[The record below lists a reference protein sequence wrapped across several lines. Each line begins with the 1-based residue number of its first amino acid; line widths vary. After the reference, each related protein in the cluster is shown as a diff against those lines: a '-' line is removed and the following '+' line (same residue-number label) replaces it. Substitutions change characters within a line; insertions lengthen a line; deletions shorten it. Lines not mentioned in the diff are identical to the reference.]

1 MSLNNKLKLIEE
13 ISIATN
19 QQSPVNEA
27 DRRANDKMQIE
38 LQKQIFQDFGLFYE
52 PKRGEFGDG
61 IRAGYINRQNIID
74 REQFLRI
81 CLAIKNDP
89 VKARSGTAHLLFE
102 KNRFDAILPD
112 ASEYRKYIYGYRA
125 YEQIG
130 KLPNVSY
137 NAKTYAR
144 FAIVNVLI
152 SLYYDENLPL
162 HKYDEDLTTHLNILI
177 EKWDDFETYVRNADH
192 NKKYYFKEVFD
203 KATGERTIETN
214 WTAYYKGRTLISDIS
229 AFFFKQNDSN

>member
-27 DRRANDKMQIE
+27 DRRANVKVQIE
-38 LQKQIFQDFGLFYE
+38 LQKHIFQDFGLFYE
-52 PKRGEFGDG
+52 RKRGEFGDG

-102 KNRFDAILPD
+102 K
-112 ASEYRKYIYGYRA
+112 
-125 YEQIG
+125 
-130 KLPNVSY
+130 
-137 NAKTYAR
+137 T
-144 FAIVNVLI
+144 
-152 SLYYDENLPL
+152 
-162 HKYDEDLTTHLNILI
+162 DLTQYCRTPLNIENISMDI
-177 EKWDDFETYVRNADH
+177 EPTSKLENCPMSPIMLRL
-192 NKKYYFKEVFD
+192 
-203 KATGERTIETN
+203 
-214 WTAYYKGRTLISDIS
+214 TLGLQSSMCLFLYIMMKTFLCINMT
-229 AFFFKQNDSN
+229 KI